1 MNRRRL
7 LAGAL
12 GVAAG
17 GALLLPGYG
26 TRRRVE
32 RIKPIIEPPPYHFPR
47 NFLWG
52 TATAAAQIER
62 RVPSDWGRFEE
73 RVERDQLTRSEGPG
87 RVVPGNIAGYLDY
100 PPSIRDRKAN
110 AEDNYD
116 EDFTAAVAQGH
127 NAYRF
132 SLSWSRLF
140 PRVDSKTPNPE
151 AVATYD
157 SLFAALESAGL
168 DPMVTLFHFES
179 PAWLWEEKEGQRGW
193 EREDAVDHF
202 DHFVKFVVERWGRKV
217 RRWTTLNEPM
227 VYVYNGYL
235 QGLFPPFERRS
246 GPEALGKVLENL
258 LRAHVR
264 AYKRIH
270 GAAREHGVR
279 QEVGVAAHT
288 RSFLPY
294 RDRAP
299 LDRVVAEQVE
309 QAFIWDFL
317 DAMDTGHLR
326 LTNTKIHCFI
336 PDLAHSQDYV
346 GINYYGRYYLKS
358 DLFHPTDFQLLVSDP
373 ADPLEQISDLGW
385 AIDPQGLHQILVRA
399 SRAYQRPIYVTENGL
414 ADATDSRRSAF
425 IVQHVR
431 AMWDAIQDG
440 VDVRGYYH
448 WSLFDNF
455 EWAEGFAAR
464 FGLWEVDYTDNFRR
478 IPRPSAVVYS
488 EICREN
494 GISAGLW
501 EKYGRWEVGG

>member
-7 LAGAL
+7 LVGAM
-12 GVAAG
+12 GVAAA
-17 GALLLPGYG
+17 GAFLLPGSQ

-32 RIKPIIEPPPYHFPR
+32 RIKPIIEPPPYRFPKD
-47 NFLWG
+47 FLWG

-73 RVERDQLTRSEGPG
+73 LVERDQLTRSDGPG

-100 PPSIRDRKAN
+100 PPSIRFRKTD
-110 AEDNYD
+110 AEAHYD

-140 PRVDSKTPNPE
+140 PHADSKTPNPE
-151 AVATYD
+151 AVTTYD
-157 SLFAALESAGL
+157 GLFASLESAGL

-193 EREDAVDHF
+193 EREDAVEHF
-202 DHFVKFVVERWGRKV
+202 DHFVKYVVQRWGRKV

-227 VYVYNGYL
+227 VYAYNGYL
-235 QGLFPPFERRS
+235 QGLFPPFEKRS
-246 GPEALGKVLENL
+246 GPAALGKVLENL

-270 GAAREHGVR
+270 ASAREHGLRV
-279 QEVGVAAHT
+279 EVGVAAHT

-317 DAMDTGHLR
+317 DALDTGHLR
-326 LTNTKIHCFI
+326 LTNTELHRII
-336 PDLAHSQDYV
+336 PDLAGSQDYV

-358 DLFHPTDFQLLVSDP
+358 DLFHPTEFQLLASDP
-373 ADPLEQISDLGW
+373 DDPLEQVSDLGW
-385 AIDPQGLHQILVRA
+385 AIDP
-399 SRAYQRPIYVTENGL
+399 
-414 ADATDSRRSAF
+414 
-425 IVQHVR
+425 
-431 AMWDAIQDG
+431 
-440 VDVRGYYH
+440 
-448 WSLFDNF
+448 
-455 EWAEGFAAR
+455 
-464 FGLWEVDYTDNFRR
+464 
-478 IPRPSAVVYS
+478 
-488 EICREN
+488 
-494 GISAGLW
+494 
-501 EKYGRWEVGG
+501 